1 MEAFGN
7 AAIATLI
14 LILEIMKWVIIF
26 SAVLS
31 WLVAFDIVN
40 TRSRFVYMLWDGTRR
55 LTAPLL
61 DPVRRILPDFGGI
74 DISPIVVLVAI
85 FFLQSLL
92 RGIQF

>member
-1 MEAFGN
+1 
-7 AAIATLI
+7 
-14 LILEIMKWVIIF
+14 VIIF